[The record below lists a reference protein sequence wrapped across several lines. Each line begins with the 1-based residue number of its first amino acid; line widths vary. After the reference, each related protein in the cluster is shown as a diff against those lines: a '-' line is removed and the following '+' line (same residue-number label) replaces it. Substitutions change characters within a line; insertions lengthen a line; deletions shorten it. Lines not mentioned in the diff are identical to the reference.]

1 MTNKAL
7 IIRSSFENSRLDR
20 PDQPETFPPT
30 KGEPGSTNHSQTHIA
45 GAETPSSSTQTTAP
59 APICT
64 CGQELGYIPACQ
76 IGDEEFDSVIFTKR
90 CEIHE
95 KGKYGDFLEELRD
108 FDQPGLR
115 LNALGR
121 MMQDQLWR
129 EWKENKRAQKEVQIN
144 PQGGKP

>member
-1 MTNKAL
+1 MTKAL
-7 IIRSSFENSRLDR
+7 ITRSSFENSRLDR
-20 PDQPETFPPT
+20 PEQPETFPPT

-45 GAETPSSSTQTTAP
+45 GSPNPGPPKPSNGGP

-95 KGKYGDFLEELRD
+95 KDKHGDFLEELED
-108 FDQPGLR
+108 FNQPRLR
-115 LNALGR
+115 LTMEGLK
-121 MMQDQLWR
+121 MQMRLYR
-129 EWKENKRAQKEVQIN
+129 EKNSDLAVKSNQKGGSN
-144 PQGGKP
+144 P

>member
-1 MTNKAL
+1 MKKAL
-7 IIRSSFENSRLDR
+7 LDHRSSFKSRLDR
-20 PDQPETFPPT
+20 PEQPETFPPT

-45 GAETPSSSTQTTAP
+45 GSPNPGPPKPSNGGP

-108 FDQPGLR
+108 FNQPGLR

-129 EWKENKRAQKEVQIN
+129 EWKEDKRAQKEVQIN